1 MRFLGDRKEELSK
14 GRGGWTGSQRRGSIP
29 GLGLGEHAELLCAG
43 WLFLW
48 AGISAVKEGNLHS
61 APRTV

>member
-1 MRFLGDRKEELSK
+1 MRILGDRKELSK
-14 GRGGWTGSQRRGSIP
+14 GSGGWTGSQRRGSVP
-29 GLGLGEHAELLCAG
+29 GPGLGEHSGLLHAG

-48 AGISAVKEGNLHS
+48 AGISAVKEGSLHS